1 MPEIRTIRKNGPLG
15 FEHTERRAGLLAQS
29 GVQKASVWISQP
41 LEAAPVRR
49 SCDVEFSSKDTRAAS
64 PLHRAAAKAARTYL
78 DYNATAPLCPEAKAA
93 MIAAL
98 ECAGNPSSVH
108 AEGRRARALVE
119 TAREQVAALVGAKP
133 SEVVFTS
140 GATEANAWALAQPY
154 DSVFVCDIEHDSV
167 LANTKGGRAAVIPIP
182 VGTDGVAAI
191 ETVAAYV
198 MSGKALGRALVTLQM
213 ANNETGVIQSVAD
226 LASFARD
233 HGLRVHTDA
242 VQAVGRIAIDFRE
255 LGVDTLALS
264 AHKMGG
270 PKGVGALV
278 IRDGFDLLGLIRGGG
293 QERRRRAGTENVAAI
308 AGFGAA
314 AVVAVSGLQ
323 DVGRIAALRD
333 HLEASVRAA
342 GSGAIVIGANAP
354 RLANTSLLALKG
366 KSAENLII
374 KLDLAGI
381 SVSAGSACSSGK
393 GGSSHVLTAM
403 GLDPE
408 IASSAIR
415 VSLGPETTENDIAAF
430 LAVWTTIAK
439 QPALAA

>member
-1 MPEIRTIRKNGPLG
+1 M
-15 FEHTERRAGLLAQS
+15 
-29 GVQKASVWISQP
+29 
-41 LEAAPVRR
+41 
-49 SCDVEFSSKDTRAAS
+49 EFSSKDTRAAS

-133 SEVVFTS
+133 SQVVFTS
-140 GATEANAWALAQPY
+140 GATEANAWALSP
-154 DSVFVCDIEHDSV
+154 DFDTVFVSGIEHDSV
-167 LANTKGGRAAVIPIP
+167 LANAKAGRATVVSIPAGP
-182 VGTDGVAAI
+182 DGIARI
-191 ETVAAYV
+191 ETVAAHV
-198 MSGKALGRALVTLQM
+198 LSGKAVGRAIVALQM

-226 LASFARD
+226 LASFARE
-233 HGLRVHTDA
+233 HGLSVHTDA

-278 IRDGFDLLGLIRGGG
+278 IRDGFELSPLIRGGG

-333 HLEASVRAA
+333 HLEANVRAA
-342 GSGAIVIGANAP
+342 SSGAIVIGANAP

-393 GGSSHVLTAM
+393 VGQSHVLTAM
-403 GLDPE
+403 GLEPE

>member
-1 MPEIRTIRKNGPLG
+1 M
-15 FEHTERRAGLLAQS
+15 
-29 GVQKASVWISQP
+29 
-41 LEAAPVRR
+41 
-49 SCDVEFSSKDTRAAS
+49 EFSSKDTRAAS
-64 PLHRAAAKAARTYL
+64 PLHRAAAKTARTYL

-140 GATEANAWALAQPY
+140 GATEANAWALSP
-154 DSVFVCDIEHDSV
+154 DFDTVFVSGIEHDSV
-167 LANTKGGRAAVIPIP
+167 LGNVGVLPPPRGEGSRVGGIPNASSWDSPPPGLPHEGGGDRNIVEIP
-182 VGTDGVAAI
+182 AGPDGIARI
-191 ETVAAYV
+191 ETVAAHV
-198 MSGKALGRALVTLQM
+198 LSGKALGRAIVALQM

-226 LASFARD
+226 LASFARE
-233 HGLRVHTDA
+233 HGLSVHTDA

-278 IRDGFDLLGLIRGGG
+278 IRDGFELSPLIRGGG

-342 GSGAIVIGANAP
+342 SSGAIVIGANAP

-393 GGSSHVLTAM
+393 VGQSHVLTAM
-403 GLDPE
+403 GLEPE